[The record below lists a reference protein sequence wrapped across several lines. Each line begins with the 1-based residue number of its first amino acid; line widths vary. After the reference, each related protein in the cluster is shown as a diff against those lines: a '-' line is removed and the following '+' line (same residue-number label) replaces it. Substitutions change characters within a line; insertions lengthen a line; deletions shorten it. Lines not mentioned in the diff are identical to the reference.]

1 MTIVDVVEGVDV
13 TEGVDV
19 LEGQTPA
26 SNASEGDP
34 TIVAVSDD
42 GVVRI
47 EHTTGEVEELTIP
60 LERVP
65 EYRKLVR
72 PENAKNRKRRR

>member
-1 MTIVDVVEGVDV
+1 MTVVDVVDGVDV
-13 TEGVDV
+13 TEGVDG
-19 LEGQTPA
+19 LEGHPSRSSDEA
-26 SNASEGDP
+26 DP

-47 EHTTGEVEELTIP
+47 EHATGEVEELTIP

-72 PENAKNRKRRR
+72 SASAARTRRR